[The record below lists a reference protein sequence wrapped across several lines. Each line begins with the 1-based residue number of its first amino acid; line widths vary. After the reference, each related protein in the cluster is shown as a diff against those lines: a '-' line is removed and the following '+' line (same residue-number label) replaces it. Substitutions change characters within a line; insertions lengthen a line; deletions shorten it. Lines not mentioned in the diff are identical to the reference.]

1 MSPITWFTFF
11 PCEKVRT
18 FLDALDFLE
27 WFHIKFSFWWTFL
40 LLGNISVLMARADIL
55 VVKCC
60 SKLFNLCLRWFIF
73 ILIFRWS
80 PVRLVNGPIKIVSAV
95 LKTMWMLD
103 ILILLFTDALFYW
116 LESWPFICI
125 IYFLTFF

>member
-27 WFHIKFSFWWTFL
+27 WFHIKFSFGWTFL

-80 PVRLVNGPIKIVSAV
+80 PVRLVNGPIKIVRV
-95 LKTMWMLD
+95 LYWRQCECWISWSFCSLML
-103 ILILLFTDALFYW
+103 Y
-116 LESWPFICI
+116 FIDLNHGPSYVLYI
-125 IYFLTFF
+125 F